1 MVDSNFK
8 QTVEELV
15 IINHIEKIKLGDVI
29 LKKKIG
35 EGGQAKVYRGTF
47 EGKQVAVKVMQNVDY
62 KCFAHEL
69 VIIAYLEHPN
79 IPKFHGIVTEQNVLS
94 LIFEFIEGKTL
105 DEFKPNDFTDAQKY
119 KMIYDFSSVLEYIH
133 KNKFIH
139 RDLKPENLMVHPSG
153 KLYLIDFGIAK
164 VVTNEDYTH
173 TRAKGTVNYL
183 APECLDPCDMEDDE
197 QIISKI
203 TTKVDV
209 WAFGCIVSWLFS
221 GFLPWCDKFKDSA
234 PIIQSVLTKKIPFS
248 IPKNLTNPTIIKIIE
263 MATNIDINLRS
274 SMQEIKAFI
283 EANPIK

>member
-8 QTVEELV
+8 QTVDELV

-35 EGGQAKVYRGTF
+35 EGGQAKVYRGTL

-248 IPKNLTNPTIIKIIE
+248 IPKNLTNPTVIKIIE